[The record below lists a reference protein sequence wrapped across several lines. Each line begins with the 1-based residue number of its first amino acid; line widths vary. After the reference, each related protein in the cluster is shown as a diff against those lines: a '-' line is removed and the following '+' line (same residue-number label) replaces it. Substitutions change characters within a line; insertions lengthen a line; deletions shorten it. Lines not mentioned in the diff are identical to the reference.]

1 MDITWAEERSQ
12 RLGMHIAAFHGPGY
26 GGSDYYRFTLEFL
39 ADDAVAVA
47 EALGYERFGVLGFS
61 TAALRRRRRR
71 CTPDRVTARWH
82 LRWHGTVPPR
92 WPKLARR

>member
-39 ADDAVAVA
+39 VTMPWQWQRPSGMSDSECWASRRQRCGGDGGDA
-47 EALGYERFGVLGFS
+47 
-61 TAALRRRRRR
+61 
-71 CTPDRVTARWH
+71 
-82 LRWHGTVPPR
+82 PR
-92 WPKLARR
+92 IA